1 MMIQWS
7 ENEVFLQLAQRFVF
21 EDSPAQRY
29 GGILNIP
36 CVSGGVGGEK
46 RRRLFARH
54 RCFSE
59 SRGGRFGAFGHCA
72 GACRYWRR
80 RVKKSIGKIK
90 GRRQDACKKST
101 RGAH

>member
-1 MMIQWS
+1 MIQWS

-21 EDSPAQRY
+21 EDSFAQRY
-29 GGILNIP
+29 SGCFNIP

-46 RRRLFARH
+46 RQRLFAGY
-54 RCFSE
+54 RCLSQPC
-59 SRGGRFGAFGHCA
+59 RRRFGAFGHCA

-101 RGAH
+101 RG